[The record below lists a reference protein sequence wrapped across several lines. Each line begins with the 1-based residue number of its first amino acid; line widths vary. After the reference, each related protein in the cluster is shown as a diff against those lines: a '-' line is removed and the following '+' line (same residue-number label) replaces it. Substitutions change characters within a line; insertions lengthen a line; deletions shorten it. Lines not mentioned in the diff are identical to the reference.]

1 VVDLCAGAGGKT
13 LALAA
18 AMENRGQIYAT
29 DLDKRRLAPIHAR
42 LARAGVR
49 NVQVRTPQVRTPTV
63 DGSRGRSAGTAND
76 ILADL
81 NGRADLVMI
90 DAPCTGTGAW
100 RRNPDA
106 KWRIRPG
113 ALAERIKEQEAVL
126 ERAAAL
132 VKLGGRIAYVT
143 CSVLADENGDRVGA
157 FTARHPEFSVEKPAN
172 VVNALGERA
181 YLFVRAVL
189 TSDEGLL
196 MTPRRTETD
205 GFFVSILRRRQS
217 S

>member
-1 VVDLCAGAGGKT
+1 
-13 LALAA
+13 
-18 AMENRGQIYAT
+18 
-29 DLDKRRLAPIHAR
+29 
-42 LARAGVR
+42 
-49 NVQVRTPQVRTPTV
+49 VRTPSGARAKIGADNG
-63 DGSRGRSAGTAND
+63 DGV
-76 ILADL
+76 LADL

-132 VKLGGRIAYVT
+132 VKPGGRIAYVT
-143 CSVLADENGDRVGA
+143 CSVLAEENGDRVGA
-157 FTARHPEFSVEKPAN
+157 FTARHPEFSVEKPAD
-172 VVNALGERA
+172 VVKVLGERA
-181 YLFVRAVL
+181 YLFLRAVL
-189 TSDEGLL
+189 TSNEGLL

-205 GFFVSILRRRQS
+205 GFFVSLLQRQ
-217 S
+217 